1 MSRRI
6 INEFGVQIY
15 GATIGDT
22 WAGLVRAVLDLGS
35 QCFDE
40 DRERIA
46 LSNVRIKSSVQNY
59 PDLTIEEHCNSD
71 QLKAMLDFMFNTDTM
86 EDIDVVKSFS
96 RGAKSYHRRIKEGR
110 MIEFVIERLSLIPES
125 KKAVVARIT
134 RRSCVIIETITC
146 LALFRYS
153 SACCQTAKITSST
166 RRSIRGPWTPG
177 KKVTAIFCLSPSYR
191 IGCERTSV
199 RALGARSCLARL
211 MA

>member
-59 PDLTIEEHCNSD
+59 PDLTIEEHCNSA

-125 KKAVVARIT
+125 KKAVVVFPTYEDYA
-134 RRSCVIIETITC
+134 
-146 LALFRYS
+146 
-153 SACCQTAKITSST
+153 
-166 RRSIRGPWTPG
+166 
-177 KKVTAIFCLSPSYR
+177 
-191 IGCERTSV
+191 
-199 RALGARSCLARL
+199 
-211 MA
+211 

>member
-59 PDLTIEEHCNSD
+59 PDLTIEEHCNSA

-96 RGAKSYHRRIKEGR
+96 RGAKKLPSPDKRR
-110 MIEFVIERLSLIPES
+110 
-125 KKAVVARIT
+125 T
-134 RRSCVIIETITC
+134 ND
-146 LALFRYS
+146 
-153 SACCQTAKITSST
+153 
-166 RRSIRGPWTPG
+166 
-177 KKVTAIFCLSPSYR
+177 
-191 IGCERTSV
+191 
-199 RALGARSCLARL
+199 
-211 MA
+211 